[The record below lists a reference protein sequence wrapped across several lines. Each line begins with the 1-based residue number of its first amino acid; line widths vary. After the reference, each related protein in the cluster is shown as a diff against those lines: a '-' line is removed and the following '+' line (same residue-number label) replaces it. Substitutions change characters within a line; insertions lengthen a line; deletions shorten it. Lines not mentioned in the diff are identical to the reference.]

1 MSRLFRKNLE
11 YWTHER
17 SLKALLIYISISL
30 FIWMPLS
37 HDRLW
42 EQIIHDVLFNLIL
55 LSGVFAVFSF
65 KWQRTLFIGL
75 ALSAFVA
82 RWLLFLSSSITL
94 KMADNILSLLYFS
107 LLAVFVLR
115 NVFKDGPVNSYR
127 IQGAIVFYLMFGIMC
142 AYIYN
147 ILYLLDESSFVFQVD
162 PLNTT
167 FFSRFLY
174 FSFVI
179 QTTLGIG
186 DIVPVHP
193 IVKSLV
199 MFQAMVGMLY
209 PAIMIARLVSLEI
222 EHTRESKRKSNS

>member
-1 MSRLFRKNLE
+1 MRRLFQKNLE

-17 SLKALLIYISISL
+17 SLKALLIYLSISL

-42 EQIIHDVLFNLIL
+42 EQIIHDILFNLIL
-55 LSGVFAVFSF
+55 LSGVFAVFSYR
-65 KWQRTLFIGL
+65 WQRTIFIGL
-75 ALSAFVA
+75 ALSAFIM
-82 RWLLFLSSSITL
+82 RWSLFVSPSHTL

-127 IQGAIVFYLMFGIMC
+127 IQGALVVYLIFGIMC
-142 AYIYN
+142 AYVYN
-147 ILYLLDESSFVFQVD
+147 IMYLIDNGSFIFQVD
-162 PLNTT
+162 PIYST

-186 DIVPVHP
+186 DTVPVNP

-199 MFQAMVGMLY
+199 MFQSMVGMLY
-209 PAIMIARLVSLEI
+209 PVIMIARLVSLEI
-222 EHTRESKRKSNS
+222 EHSRDSKRNSK